1 MNPMRE
7 IRVDKVTVNMGVGE
21 GGEKLQNCSGLLGK
35 ISGKKAVKTI
45 ARVRN
50 PVFKIKQGDP
60 IGTKVT
66 MRRKEG
72 EEFLNKALEAVDKK
86 ISSRAFDKEGNFSF
100 GVKEYIDFP
109 GVKYDPKLGIVGFDV
124 CVTLKRRG
132 SRVTT
137 RRRGQHAIG
146 RRHRITNEEGMT
158 FAKEV
163 LGVEIV

>member
-7 IRVDKVTVNMGVGE
+7 VRIDKVTANIGVGE
-21 GGEKLQNCSGLLGK
+21 GGEKLQSCSTLLNK
-35 ISGKKAVKTI
+35 MSGKKAVKTT

-50 PVFKIKQGDP
+50 LVFKIKKGDP

-66 MRRKEG
+66 LRNKDA
-72 EEFLNKALEAVDKK
+72 EEFLKKALDAVDKK

-100 GVKEYIDFP
+100 GIEEYIDFP

-132 SRVTT
+132 VRVTKK
-137 RRRGQHAIG
+137 RRGKATLG
-146 RRHRITNEEGMT
+146 RRHRLTNEDGIT

>member
-1 MNPMRE
+1 MNPMRD
-7 IRVDKVTVNMGVGE
+7 IRIEKVTANMGVGE
-21 GGEKLQNCSGLLGK
+21 GGEKLESCSGLLGK
-35 ISGKKAVKTI
+35 ISGKKAVRTI

-50 PVFKIKQGDP
+50 LVFKIRKGDP

-66 MRRKEG
+66 IRSKEG
-72 EEFLNKALEAVDKK
+72 EEFLRKALEAVDKK
-86 ISSRAFDKEGNFSF
+86 IGSRAFDKEGNFSF

-132 SRVTT
+132 GRVAR

-146 RRHRITNEEGMT
+146 RRHRITKEEGMS
-158 FAKEV
+158 FAKDV

>member
-7 IRVDKVTVNMGVGE
+7 IHVEKVTANMGVGE
-21 GGEKLQNCSGLLGK
+21 GGEKLQNLSGLLGK
-35 ISGKKAVKTI
+35 ISGRNAVNTI

-50 PVFKIKQGDP
+50 PVFKIQKGDP

-66 MRRKEG
+66 MRGKGG
-72 EEFLNKALEAVDKK
+72 EEFLKKALVAVDKK

-109 GVKYDPKLGIVGFDV
+109 GVKYDPKIGIVGFDV

-132 SRVTT
+132 SRVTR

-146 RRHRITNEEGMT
+146 RRHRVTKEDGLT
-158 FAKEV
+158 FAKEI